1 MSYFSEL
8 LTFYSK
14 RIGVNSP
21 LIASYCGL
29 DRVTVYRFLKG
40 KTLPKDKDTVSKIAE
55 FLQLTS
61 DEKGT
66 LAEAYECS
74 RLGSHVYWERRY
86 IRSFIRSFS
95 GIIPAIPMVQFDT
108 DHLEDLHGETLVLC
122 ERNKTIM
129 RIQKEILLECERPQC
144 EINLR
149 MSACINIIMAM
160 ATVILAPEEI
170 PRT

>member
-40 KTLPKDKDTVSKIAE
+40 KTLPKDKDTVSKMAE

-86 IRSFIRSFS
+86 IRSFIRNIFKQED
-95 GIIPAIPMVQFDT
+95 GNAWFNLIQIIWRTFTGKLLSCA
-108 DHLEDLHGETLVLC
+108 
-122 ERNKTIM
+122 
-129 RIQKEILLECERPQC
+129 KEIKRSCGFKKKSSWNARDRSVRS
-144 EINLR
+144 I
-149 MSACINIIMAM
+149 
-160 ATVILAPEEI
+160 
-170 PRT
+170 